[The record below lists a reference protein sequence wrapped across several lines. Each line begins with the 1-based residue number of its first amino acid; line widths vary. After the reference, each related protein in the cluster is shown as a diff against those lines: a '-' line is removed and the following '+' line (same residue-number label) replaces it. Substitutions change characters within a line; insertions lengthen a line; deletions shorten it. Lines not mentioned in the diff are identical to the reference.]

1 MSFPGS
7 FNIRYYYG
15 DTLEFRVFPKS
26 SSGEPFVLS
35 TFTSAKFTIARN
47 RTTSEQI
54 TCFAE
59 IDSSKTN
66 ILCVIRPEDS
76 EQLDVNADGSFPPHV
91 YDIEISK
98 PVNGNPYPTVYTLL
112 TGSVTI
118 TRDVTRVALTD
129 PTPEPGQVPNN
140 PTDLVLSSTTD
151 TSLSV
156 SWTAPADGDD
166 PDIYKYAF
174 LPFTATLASLEAAI
188 GASNLSVPA
197 TQTSLT
203 IPGLDPS
210 TDYSVIIRSNNST
223 GDAAIGTIL
232 FNSDPFRTDDPDPT
246 VPPAPLI
253 ISVNELD
260 ESLEIAF
267 TQDGDG
273 GASITN
279 YKYSIDG
286 VNYIEFDPIQTQSP
300 LTISGLTN
308 DVAYPVSIKATNSI
322 GDSAASN
329 TITGTPVAPI
339 LPPEP
344 DFVITNQ
351 GSGAYLID
359 GVANDT
365 ITLVRGQTYLL
376 EINAPGHPFW
386 IQTVPAPYSAG
397 DVYND
402 GITNNGTDAGV
413 IEWTVAQSA
422 PSTLY
427 YACENHSSMGGTIII
442 IDGDNGEYDGYD
454 GEYDGYDES

>member
-26 SSGEPFVLS
+26 SSGEPFELS
-35 TFTSAKFTIARN
+35 TFTSARFTIAQN
-47 RTTSEQI
+47 RTTSEKI

-59 IDSSKTN
+59 IDPSKTN
-66 ILCVIRPEDS
+66 ILCAIRPEDS
-76 EQLDVNADGSFPPHV
+76 DQLNPDLGYV

-98 PVNGNPYPTVYTLL
+98 PGTPYDIIYTILNG
-112 TGSVTI
+112 SITI
-118 TRDVTRVALTD
+118 TRDVTRITPTD

-166 PDIYKYAF
+166 PDIYKYAV
-174 LPFTATLASLEAAI
+174 LPFTATLASLETAI
-188 GASNLSVPA
+188 DESNLSVPA
-197 TQTSLT
+197 TQTSVT

-210 TDYSVIIRSNNST
+210 TDYSVIIRSSNAT
-223 GDAAIGTIL
+223 EDAAIGTIL

-246 VPPAPLI
+246 APPAPLI
-253 ISVNELD
+253 LSVNELD

-308 DVAYPVSIKATNSI
+308 DVAYPVSIKATNSV

-359 GVANDT
+359 GVSNDT

-386 IQTVPAPYSAG
+386 IQTVPAPYSAS

-427 YACENHSSMGGTIII
+427 YVCQFHSSMAGTILI
-442 IDGDNGEYDGYD
+442 IDGDD
-454 GEYDGYDES
+454 GEYDGQYES